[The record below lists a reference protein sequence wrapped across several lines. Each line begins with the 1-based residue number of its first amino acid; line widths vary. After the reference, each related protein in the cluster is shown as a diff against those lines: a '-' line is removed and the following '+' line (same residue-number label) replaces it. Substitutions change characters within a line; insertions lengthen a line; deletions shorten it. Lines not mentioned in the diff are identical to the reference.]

1 MLSGS
6 GSMAVGSLGRNII
19 SATVG
24 EMPESNMAATNSV
37 MPPIERRHFLGAPFD
52 RIAFDDV
59 VRLIGDA
66 RSEPKYRYIVTPN
79 VDHIVRLAQHPELL
93 PYYENAWLT
102 LCDSKPVSMLAK
114 AVPLTLPRVTGADLT
129 NCLFGVVI
137 RDDDHITMIA
147 PSQNVIDQ
155 MRARFPRLRIRA
167 HVPPFGVLNNPVEL
181 QRCVDFAV
189 QEKTDF
195 IFVAIG
201 SPQSEKI
208 AYEISRDAR
217 ATGTCLCIGAALEF
231 MTGMKKRAPRWMSR
245 MGLEWLHR
253 LASDPGRLWRRYLF
267 SVLPLL
273 GLAAREI
280 PRRWWSKLRG

>member
-1 MLSGS
+1 MLCVSD
-6 GSMAVGSLGRNII
+6 SMAGGRPGRSII

-24 EMPESNMAATNSV
+24 KMSEANMTVTHSIMPA
-37 MPPIERRHFLGAPFD
+37 IERRHFLGVPFD

-59 VRLIGDA
+59 VRLISDTRDDPA
-66 RSEPKYRYIVTPN
+66 YRYIVTPN

-129 NCLFGVVI
+129 ACLFGLVI
-137 RDDDHITMIA
+137 RDGDHITMIA

-155 MRARFPRLRIRA
+155 MRTRFPRLKIRA
-167 HVPPFGVLNNPVEL
+167 HVPPYGVLNNPAEL

-189 QEKTDF
+189 QEKADF

-208 AYEISRDAR
+208 AYEISKDPG
-217 ATGTCLCIGAALEF
+217 ATGICLCIGAALEF

-245 MGLEWLHR
+245 TGLEWLHR
-253 LASDPGRLWRRYLF
+253 LGSDPGRLWRRYLF

-273 GLAAREI
+273 GLAVREI
-280 PRRWWSKLRG
+280 PRGWWARLRG